1 MRATAAAILL
11 FVVNIIGLGLGPTLF
26 GMLSDTL
33 ANGQLA
39 GTGLDVQACKTIAQ
53 DAPQFATCAAGS
65 AAGLKS
71 AVYLSTGIHAFSILF
86 FALCIFTIRKDMES

>member
-11 FVVNIIGLGLGPTLF
+11 FVINIIGLGGGPTLF
-26 GMLSDTL
+26 GMLSDAL

-39 GTGLDVQACKTIAQ
+39 ASGLDVQACKTVVQ
-53 DAPQFATCAAGS
+53 DSPQFATCAAAA

-71 AVYLSTGIHAFSILF
+71 AVYLSTAVHALSIAC
-86 FALCIFTIRKDMES
+86 FALVILTIRKDMES